1 MDPKKDY
8 YKLLGVDEKASED
21 EIRKAYRR
29 LAKKCH
35 PDLNPGD
42 KSAESRFKELNE
54 ANEVLSDGKKRAEYD
69 AVRSGAFAGGGFQ
82 GGFQGGP
89 FGWPGGQQ
97 GGYSHSETVGFED
110 LLGDL
115 LNRGGGSRGFG
126 RSNIPA
132 DDLEMELA
140 IDFVDMARGAVRE
153 VVFSRPRPCDACGGT
168 GKSGRKGCPKCYG
181 AGYAPVEER
190 IKVKIPAGAQDGS
203 KIRVPGKGGEAEGRR
218 NGDLLLRLR
227 MRPHPFFRRD
237 GNDISIDV
245 PIRVSEAIRGA
256 RIEVPTIDGP
266 VTVTV
271 PPGSSSGRKL
281 RLKGKGVPTPGGTER
296 GDQYLVLQVVVPA
309 KVPDELA
316 RLADRLAPFEDPDV
330 RADWNRGSY
339 N

>member
-1 MDPKKDY
+1 LDPKKDY

-29 LAKKCH
+29 LAKKFH
-35 PDLNPGD
+35 PDYNPGD
-42 KSAESRFKELNE
+42 KAAEAKFKEVNE

-69 AVRSGAFAGGGFQ
+69 ALRHGAFTGGGFE

-89 FGWPGGQQ
+89 FGFPGGG
-97 GGYSHSETVGFED
+97 GGYSRSETVGFED

-115 LNRGGGSRGFG
+115 LNRGGGNRGFG

-140 IDFVDMARGAVRE
+140 IDFLDMARGAVRE
-153 VVFSRPRPCDACGGT
+153 IVFSRPKPCEACGGT
-168 GKSGRKGCPKCYG
+168 GRSGRKGCPKCYG
-181 AGYAPVEER
+181 AGYSPSEER

-203 KIRVPGKGGEAEGRR
+203 TIRVAGKGGEAEGRR

-227 MRPHPFFRRD
+227 MRPHPYFRRD
-237 GNDISIDV
+237 GNDISLDV
-245 PIRVSEAIRGA
+245 PIRVSEAIKGA

-266 VTVTV
+266 VTVTI

-281 RLKGKGVPTPGGTER
+281 RLKGKGVPTPGGGDR
-296 GDQYLVLQVVVPA
+296 GDQYLVLQVVVPQGGA
-309 KVPDELA
+309 EELG
-316 RLADRLAPFEDPDV
+316 RLADRLAPFEDPDI
-330 RADWNRGSY
+330 RGGWN
-339 N
+339 